1 VSSVRSRAPTTS
13 ASSCRCGSDLLLQRL
28 SIREFRNLTAGEVH
42 FGPRFTV
49 LHGHNGAGKTNV
61 LEALYLVATL
71 RSFRSADFSPLVR
84 HGQSEARVEVTGLDA
99 RVGIS
104 SRLTVQLSRS
114 ERQTRRIAQAD
125 GKLVRSGLD
134 FYGRLRAILFTPED
148 LNVLRGPP
156 NGRRQFLDRV
166 LFARDRTHIADVQ
179 DYEKLLRSRNR
190 VLRDEE
196 GSPRTRDD
204 LLATYEIGLAA
215 VGGRIWTRR
224 TRLLVDLHDR
234 FAAVFADIHGRSLPA
249 TVQYVSKVGALD
261 GRVAQEVLAEALR
274 DTRRHDLA
282 RGTTTMGPHRDDFDM
297 QLGDQPASSFA
308 SQGQARA
315 LILAFKIAELQAARE
330 LTGEA
335 PLLLLDDVSSELD
348 PERSAQLFAALV
360 REAGQCVLTTTAP
373 HFIGLEPGQDC
384 RYIEVCSGH
393 IEASSGPPSN
403 SP

>member
-1 VSSVRSRAPTTS
+1 M
-13 ASSCRCGSDLLLQRL
+13 
-28 SIREFRNLTAGEVH
+28 
-42 FGPRFTV
+42 

-61 LEALYLVATL
+61 LEALYLIATL
-71 RSFRSADFSPLVR
+71 RSFRSADFGPLVR
-84 HGQSEARVEVTGLDA
+84 HGQPEARVEVSGLDP
-99 RVGIS
+99 RVGIQ
-104 SRLTVQLSRS
+104 SRLVVQLSRS
-114 ERQTRRIAQAD
+114 ERQTRRIATAD

-148 LNVLRGPP
+148 LGVLRGSP

-166 LFARDRTHIADVQ
+166 LFACERTHISDVQ

-204 LLATYEIGLAA
+204 LLAAYEVGLAE

-224 TRLLVDLHDR
+224 TRLLADLHTR
-234 FAAVFADIHGRSLPA
+234 FAAAFAGIHGPVLPA
-249 TVQYVSKVGALD
+249 TVHYVSKVGAL
-261 GRVAQEVLAEALR
+261 GSRVAHEVLAEALR
-274 DTRRHDLA
+274 EGRRHDLA
-282 RGTTTMGPHRDDFDM
+282 RGTTTVGPHRDDFDM
-297 QLGDQPASSFA
+297 QLGEQTASDFA

-384 RYIEVCSGH
+384 RYIEVRGGR
-393 IEASSGPPSN
+393 IEGCELPPSN
-403 SP
+403 RP

>member
-1 VSSVRSRAPTTS
+1 L
-13 ASSCRCGSDLLLQRL
+13 SCRCGSDLQLQHL
-28 SIREFRNLTAGEVH
+28 SIREFRNLSAGEVN

-71 RSFRSADFSPLVR
+71 RSFRSADFGPLVR
-84 HGQSEARVEVTGLDA
+84 HGQSEARVEVTGLDP

-104 SRLTVQLSRS
+104 SRLVVQLSRS
-114 ERQTRRIAQAD
+114 ERQTRRTAQAD

-148 LNVLRGPP
+148 LGVLRGSPT
-156 NGRRQFLDRV
+156 GRRQFLDRV
-166 LFARDRTHIADVQ
+166 LFSRDRTHISDVQ

-196 GSPRTRDD
+196 GSSRTRDD
-204 LLATYEIGLAA
+204 LLGAYEVGLAE

-224 TRLLVDLHDR
+224 TRLLADLHAR
-234 FAAVFADIHGRSLPA
+234 FATAFAGIHGAALPA
-249 TVQYVSKVGALD
+249 TIHYVSKVGVLGA
-261 GRVAQEVLAEALR
+261 RVAQEVLADALR
-274 DTRRHDLA
+274 EARRHDLA
-282 RGTTTMGPHRDDFDM
+282 RGTTTVGPHRDDFDM
-297 QLGDQPASSFA
+297 HLGEQTASHFA

-315 LILAFKIAELQAARE
+315 LILAFKIAELQTARE
-330 LTGEA
+330 LTGEP

-348 PERSAQLFAALV
+348 PERSAQLFGALV
-360 REAGQCVLTTTAP
+360 REAGQCVLTTTSP
-373 HFIGLEPGQDC
+373 HFIGLEAGQDC
-384 RYIEVCSGH
+384 RYIEVRGGH
-393 IEASSGPPSN
+393 IEATAA

>member
-1 VSSVRSRAPTTS
+1 
-13 ASSCRCGSDLLLQRL
+13 
-28 SIREFRNLTAGEVH
+28 
-42 FGPRFTV
+42 V

-61 LEALYLVATL
+61 LEALYLVGTL
-71 RSFRSADFSPLVR
+71 RSFRSADLGPLVR
-84 HGQSEARVEVTGLDA
+84 HGQTEARVEVTGLDP

-104 SRLTVQLSRS
+104 SRLVVQLTRS
-114 ERQTRRIAQAD
+114 ERATRRLAQAD
-125 GKLVRSGLD
+125 GKTVRSALD

-148 LNVLRGPP
+148 LGVLRGSP

-166 LFARDRTHIADVQ
+166 LFARERTHISDVQ

-204 LLATYEIGLAA
+204 LLGAYEVGLAE

-224 TRLLVDLHDR
+224 TRLLADLHER
-234 FAAVFADIHGRSLPA
+234 FAEAFAGIHGRHLPA
-249 TVQYVSKVGALD
+249 SVRYVSKAGALA
-261 GRVAQEVLAEALR
+261 GRAAHEVLAEALR
-274 DTRRHDLA
+274 EGRRHDLM
-282 RGTTTMGPHRDDFDM
+282 RGTTTVGPHRDDFEMLLDE
-297 QLGDQPASSFA
+297 QSASSFA

-373 HFIGLEPGQDC
+373 HFIGLAAGEDC
-384 RYIEVCSGH
+384 RYIEVHGGR
-393 IEASSGPPSN
+393 IEAPAVRP
-403 SP
+403 